1 MKKKMLMLATT
12 AAMIEQFNKNN
23 ILILEEMGYEV
34 HVAGNFLVGN
44 PISEEKLEEFK
55 VWLEEHHGK
64 WFHITATR
72 KPTDMKNN
80 VFAYKKVVELITE
93 YKYEFIHCHTPIGS
107 VIGRIAA
114 HVTHTKIIY
123 TAHGFHFFKGAP
135 LINWL
140 LYYPVERF
148 LSRWTDVLILINQE
162 DYQRAKN
169 TFHAKRTEYIPG
181 IGIDLEKF
189 KNGNIDCEKLR
200 EKLGLKEDDV
210 MLFSVGELNK
220 NKNHEVVIR
229 AVAKLN
235 NSKLHYF
242 IAGQGNLKEYLQNL
256 ASELGVDKQV
266 HLLGYR
272 DDVIELLKI
281 SDLFLFPSR
290 REGLGIAAIEA
301 MASGLP
307 LITSNRHGI
316 NDYSQNDITGYK
328 CSPDDIDGFAEAI
341 AKLIG
346 SPALREK
353 ISIHNLNL
361 VKKYSLIQI
370 EEYMKK
376 IYSDISEIII
386 YT

>member
-80 VFAYKKVVELITE
+80 IFAYKKVVELITE

-189 KNGNIDCEKLR
+189 KKGNIDCEKLR

-242 IAGQGNLKEYLQNL
+242 IAGQGELKDYLINLSNDYGI
-256 ASELGVDKQV
+256 SKQV
-266 HLLGYR
+266 HLLGYC
-272 DDVIELLKI
+272 DNVFELLQCT
-281 SDLFLFPSR
+281 DLYVFPSK
-290 REGLGIAAIEA
+290 REGLSVAL
-301 MASGLP
+301 M
-307 LITSNRHGI
+307 
-316 NDYSQNDITGYK
+316 
-328 CSPDDIDGFAEAI
+328 EAI
-341 AKLIG
+341 ACRTPVVCSNIRGNTDLI
-346 SPALREK
+346 K
-353 ISIHNLNL
+353 NQDYIFNTDD
-361 VKKYSLIQI
+361 I
-370 EEYMKK
+370 EELCKCISMSIEKDNQNVVEENYKTLQRYDLKNVVEQMKEEYK
-376 IYSDISEIII
+376 IFGAEYIKDSVF
-386 YT
+386 

>member
-1 MKKKMLMLATT
+1 MLMLATT

-189 KNGNIDCEKLR
+189 KKGNIDCEKLR

-242 IAGQGNLKEYLQNL
+242 IAGQGELKDYLINLSNDYGI
-256 ASELGVDKQV
+256 SKQV
-266 HLLGYR
+266 HLLGYC
-272 DDVIELLKI
+272 DNVFELLQCT
-281 SDLFLFPSR
+281 DLYVFPSK
-290 REGLGIAAIEA
+290 REGLSVAL
-301 MASGLP
+301 M
-307 LITSNRHGI
+307 
-316 NDYSQNDITGYK
+316 
-328 CSPDDIDGFAEAI
+328 EAI
-341 AKLIG
+341 ACRTPVVCSNIRGNTDLI
-346 SPALREK
+346 K
-353 ISIHNLNL
+353 NQDYIFNTDD
-361 VKKYSLIQI
+361 I
-370 EEYMKK
+370 EELCKCISMSIEKDNQNVVEENYKTLQRYDLKNVVEQMKEEYK
-376 IYSDISEIII
+376 IFGAEYIKDSVF
-386 YT
+386 